1 MGFKVLNI
9 NIESFSESAGLNY
22 SVLNL
27 DVELREDKQDM
38 LAHLRRLV
46 SYTSEY
52 GFSPFVIKQN
62 LRKHF

>member
-38 LAHLRRLV
+38 LAHL
-46 SYTSEY
+46 
-52 GFSPFVIKQN
+52 
-62 LRKHF
+62 